1 MLCSHGLFHRHADH
15 SALPGFMRFMTQ
27 VSLTVGIVALI
38 AGVGI
43 LYQRIAGTAALRR
56 LRAPGELVDVGGH
69 RLHVVCSGTGRP
81 PVLLEAGIAASSL
94 SWATVQPAIARFTR
108 ACVYDRAGLAWSD
121 VPSCARTFDRIVDE
135 LETVLSR
142 VAPGERC
149 VLVGHSF
156 GSFVVR
162 GYAMRHPDLV
172 AGLVLVDPAIE
183 WLTPDPEQA
192 YRLRR
197 AQWLARVGA
206 WLAHIGIP
214 RVCLAL
220 LIGGA
225 PSAPQR
231 FSRLFG
237 ETAAQT
243 LARLVGEVRKLP
255 PETYPLMQEFWSQP
269 KCYHAMADHLA
280 ALERDGAAIARIET
294 PASIPTT
301 VISSGN
307 QPQEQIDAQRRLAEA
322 SLSGRHVLAARSTHW
337 VQFDEPGLII
347 EAVRAIVDRDS

>member
-1 MLCSHGLFHRHADH
+1 MPHIYPLSVVVA
-15 SALPGFMRFMTQ
+15 
-27 VSLTVGIVALI
+27 IIALI
-38 AGVGI
+38 AGAGI
-43 LYQRIAGTAALRR
+43 LYQRIAGRAAARR
-56 LRAPGELVDVGGH
+56 FRPPGELVDVGGH
-69 RLHVVCSGTGRP
+69 RLHVACSGTGRP

-94 SWATVQPAIARFTR
+94 SWATVQPAVARFTR
-108 ACVYDRAGLAWSD
+108 VCTYDRAGLAWSD
-121 VPSCARTFDRIVDE
+121 ASTRAPTFQRIVDE

-162 GYAMRHPDLV
+162 AYAMRHPDFV
-172 AGLVLVDPAIE
+172 AGLVLVDPALE
-183 WLTPDPEQA
+183 WLTPNAERA

-197 AQWLARVGA
+197 AQRLARFGG
-206 WLAHIGIP
+206 WLAHVGIP
-214 RVCLAL
+214 RACLAM

-237 ETAAQT
+237 ATAAQT

-255 PETYPLMQEFWSQP
+255 PETYPLMQEFWSLP
-269 KCYHAMADHLA
+269 KCYRAMADHLA
-280 ALERDGAAIARIET
+280 ALERDGASIAQIET
-294 PASIPTT
+294 LPTIPTT

-307 QPQEQIDAQRRLAEA
+307 QLREQIDAQRRLAEA
-322 SLSGRHVLAARSTHW
+322 AHVGRHVIAARSTHW

-347 EAVRAIVDRDS
+347 EAVRAIVDRGADNESSSSS